1 MSQEARGAHKCHRCR
16 PHDGTG
22 SFRQEGGGEGPE
34 LETIDTTFA
43 ESGGEVFF
51 TAAYSARE
59 IAQKRARET
68 GGQVYVNNVSRNV
81 RRRDLSVPVAYA
93 VATGAVYTVRGAD
106 AAHGEPYRAYWPPL

>member
-22 SFRQEGGGEGPE
+22 SFRQEGSGEGPE

-68 GGQVYVNNVSRNV
+68 GSRVYVNNVSRNIK
-81 RRRDLSVPVAYA
+81 RRDGVSVAYA
-93 VATGAVYTVRGAD
+93 VADSEIYTLRAPD
-106 AAHGEPYRAYWPPL
+106 AWHREIYRAYWPPL